1 MKKKFKV
8 GINRYYF
15 VTDSIEVEAND
26 VNEAKEKALELSD
39 NKDYTGNLN
48 FDYATSEV
56 IENS

>member
-8 GINRYYF
+8 EINRYYF
-15 VTDSIEVEAND
+15 VTDSIEVEAKD

-39 NKDYTGNLN
+39 NKDYTGNLQ

-56 IENS
+56 IEN

>member
-15 VTDSIEVEAND
+15 VTDYIEVEAND

-39 NKDYTGNLN
+39 NKDYTGNLS